1 MALVNKVDS
10 NAIDMRGPIGDFEG
24 GIDAQGF
31 HDALQEH
38 NGADVTLMLDSP
50 GGVVSDGL
58 SIYNALM
65 QYSGKVTIHVDTMA
79 ASIASVI
86 ACAADHVVINSN
98 AQFMIHKA
106 WTVAMGNSTDFR
118 GLIEQLDQLD
128 GMIADVYVERTG
140 ASRDELMDM
149 MEKETYLSAQDAVA
163 IGFADEVNEIK
174 KERNAEKTKVFAI
187 APCVIANRA
196 KAKSLKMRLTL

>member
-1 MALVNKVDS
+1 MALVNKIDS
-10 NAIDMRGPIGDFEG
+10 NSIDMRGPIGDFEG
-24 GIDAQGF
+24 GIDAQSF
-31 HDALQEH
+31 HDALNEH

-65 QYSGKVTIHVDTMA
+65 QYSGKVTVHIDTMA

-86 ACAADHVVINSN
+86 ACAADHVIINSN

-118 GLIEQLDQLD
+118 GLIEQLDSLD

-149 MEKETYLSAQDAVA
+149 MEKETYLSAEDAVA
-163 IGFADEVNEIK
+163 IGFADEVNYIK
-174 KERNAEKTKVFAI
+174 KERKERKTKALAL
-187 APCVIANRA
+187 APCVIEARA
-196 KAKSLKMRLTL
+196 KAISLKMRLSL

>member
-1 MALVNKVDS
+1 MGLSNKAESGTMD
-10 NAIDMRGPIGDFEG
+10 IRGVIGDFEG
-24 GIDAQGF
+24 GVPAQDF

-38 NGADVTLMLDSP
+38 NGKDLTIMLDSV

-58 SIYNALM
+58 SIYNAIM
-65 QYSGKVTIHVDTMA
+65 QYSGKVTVHVDTMA

-118 GLIEQLDQLD
+118 GLIEQLDSLD
-128 GMIADVYVERTG
+128 GMIADIYVEKTG
-140 ASRDELMDM
+140 ASRDELMEM
-149 MEKETYLSAQDAVA
+149 MEKETYLSAEDSVA
-163 IGFADEVNEIK
+163 LGLADEVNYIK
-174 KERNAEKTKVFAI
+174 KERNQDKPKAFAM
-187 APCVIANRA
+187 APCVIAAKA
-196 KAKSLKMRLTL
+196 KAKSLKMKLSL